1 MAIRLLFLTLPVPE
15 DPPVGVGVPGF
26 DLGRSFSVSFICE
39 EFVGSLP
46 AGDSITISFKR
57 RTFGK
62 IHLYLLLLVGDT
74 LEDVLLLAVLLLLLL
89 LGLTTV
95 LVMRTGIS

>member
-1 MAIRLLFLTLPVPE
+1 M
-15 DPPVGVGVPGF
+15 GVGVPGF
-26 DLGRSFSVSFICE
+26 DLGRSFSVSLICE

-57 RTFGK
+57 RTIGK

>member
-46 AGDSITISFKR
+46 AGDSITMSFKR
-57 RTFGK
+57 RIIGK
-62 IHLYLLLLVGDT
+62 IHL
-74 LEDVLLLAVLLLLLL
+74 
-89 LGLTTV
+89 
-95 LVMRTGIS
+95 